1 MGQQRIG
8 SERAVVQT
16 ANVFTLSQ
24 IQERII
30 KCVCC
35 PRLVAHR
42 QHTADQKVRRFR
54 NESYWG
60 KPVPSFGDPLARLLI
75 VGLAPAAHGANR
87 TGRAFTGDRSGDW
100 LYEALHRFG
109 FANQPDS
116 FHRQDGLT
124 LHDCFIM
131 QVIRCAPPGNRPDR
145 QEIANCQSYFLDELR
160 LLNNVQAVI
169 PLGRLAF
176 DAYLRAYQQ
185 IGNTLPKPRP
195 RFEHGTLTRLPTG
208 HAFLPSYHP
217 SQQNTQTG
225 RLTRVMF
232 HQVFAIARTLFDG
245 NCEEGL
251 GPTGKPHGCS
261 TAPQRGARSRSRG
274 SRAKP
279 LGR

>member
-16 ANVFTLSQ
+16 ADVFTLSQ

-30 KCVCC
+30 NCVCC
-35 PRLVAHR
+35 ARLVAHR

-195 RFEHGTLTRLPTG
+195 RFEHGKLTRLPTG

>member
-145 QEIANCQSYFLDELR
+145 QEIANCQAYFLDELR
-160 LLNNVQAVI
+160 LLKNVQAVI

-195 RFEHGTLTRLPTG
+195 RFEHGKLTRLPTG

-261 TAPQRGARSRSRG
+261 TAPQRGARSRSQE

>member
-30 KCVCC
+30 NCVCC
-35 PRLVAHR
+35 ARLVAHR